1 MKKFRKTLLFC
12 IPLAVILLVSCG
24 DTKKAEEA
32 TPVVK
37 ELRGD
42 EKLVVVWTSGDRE
55 VALKMAF
62 MYTSNSKRN
71 GWWEDI
77 TLVVWGPSAKLLSE
91 DKELQDYVKNMI
103 SMGITVKACKS
114 CSDAYGVS
122 SKLSD
127 LGITVK
133 YMGELTDY
141 LKEGRK
147 VLTI

>member
-1 MKKFRKTLLFC
+1 M
-12 IPLAVILLVSCG
+12 
-24 DTKKAEEA
+24 
-32 TPVVK
+32 
-37 ELRGD
+37 
-42 EKLVVVWTSGDRE
+42 
-55 VALKMAF
+55 
-62 MYTSNSKRN
+62 
-71 GWWEDI
+71 
-77 TLVVWGPSAKLLSE
+77 VWGPSAKLLSE